1 MSEEKNN
8 PEEQSF
14 LGRGWSFPV
23 RFSSKSSS
31 AAMSEDEK
39 DIRESLEI
47 LLGTIKGERVMRPDF
62 GTNIHINIF
71 ESLKT
76 STAARLSEDIR
87 RAILFHEP
95 RVIPE
100 EISFRQ
106 ESEEGLILILLEY
119 KIIAT
124 NTRTNL
130 VYPFYLTEAT
140 DIR

>member
-1 MSEEKNN
+1 MAT
-8 PEEQSF
+8 EQSF

-23 RFSSKSSS
+23 RFNSGSSTVS
-31 AAMSEDEK
+31 MSEDEQ

-47 LLGTIKGERVMRPDF
+47 LLGTMKGERVLRPYY
-62 GTNIHINIF
+62 GTNLQANIF
-71 ESLKT
+71 ESLKS
-76 STAARLSEDIR
+76 STAARVTEDIR

-100 EISFRQ
+100 NISLRQ
-106 ESEEGLILILLEY
+106 QSEEGLILILVEY
-119 KIIAT
+119 TIIAT

>member
-1 MSEEKNN
+1 MA
-8 PEEQSF
+8 EEQNF

-23 RFSSKSSS
+23 RFNSGS
-31 AAMSEDEK
+31 ATVSMSEDEQ

-47 LLGTIKGERVMRPDF
+47 LLGTMKGERVLRPDY
-62 GTNIHINIF
+62 GTNLQTNIF
-71 ESLKT
+71 ESLKS
-76 STAARLSEDIR
+76 STAARVTEDIR

-100 EISFRQ
+100 NISFRQ
-106 ESEEGLILILLEY
+106 QAEEGLILIVLEY
-119 KIIAT
+119 TVIAT
-124 NTRTNL
+124 NSRTNL